1 MWWWNTVIIIIIY
14 LLLQY
19 YDYVLMRWVDNN
31 VTRSIVVDDSRG
43 VKQQGSQGH
52 PWRQDQDGGSEA
64 ESTQGRATCFKCC
77 GQSSTSLAMP
87 FYGTQAFDPKLIAGQ
102 IVVLQTLFYMFEGL
116 FVCIFYI
123 LFGSQLTLDSIFYF
137 RNLTITNTMGWGNI
151 FIMLACTAG
160 MAYVLVY
167 VVERAKKCL
176 DFSFTLFFI
185 HFCFCWI
192 YGGFPDTVEWW
203 VINIL
208 CCILMT
214 VLGERLCMNEE
225 QKDISL

>member
-1 MWWWNTVIIIIIY
+1 MSSC
-14 LLLQY
+14 L
-19 YDYVLMRWVDNN
+19 
-31 VTRSIVVDDSRG
+31 TRPRSNG
-43 VKQQGSQGH
+43 PCGK
-52 PWRQDQDGGSEA
+52 GSEA
-64 ESTQGRATCFKCC
+64 DRNQGHATCCKIC
-77 GQSSTSLAMP
+77 GLSSTILTMP

-102 IVVLQTLFYMFEGL
+102 IVVMQTLFYMLEGL
-116 FVCIFYI
+116 LLCMFYI
-123 LFGSQLTLDSIFYF
+123 LFGSHLTLDSIFYF
-137 RNLTITNTMGWGNI
+137 RNITITNTMGWGNI
-151 FIMLACTAG
+151 FIMLACTAC

-185 HFCFCWI
+185 HFCFCWA
-192 YGGFPDTVEWW
+192 YGGFPDTLEWW

-225 QKDISL
+225 QKDISLQ